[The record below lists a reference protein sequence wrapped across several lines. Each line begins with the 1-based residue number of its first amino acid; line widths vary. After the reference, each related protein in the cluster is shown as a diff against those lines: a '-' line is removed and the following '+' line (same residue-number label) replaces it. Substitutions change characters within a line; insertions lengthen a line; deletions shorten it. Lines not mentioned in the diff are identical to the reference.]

1 MTKNTRLRW
10 FFAVL
15 GALVIVAFLALRMAE
30 AQQPVQFKT
39 ADGVTIYGSYYAAK
53 NSAQPMILL
62 FHQAEANRYEYAPIA
77 PKLVALGFN
86 CLAIDQ
92 RWGGEMFGH
101 GNETVQKLGHE
112 ETVENKLADL
122 EADLDAA
129 LAWAKQ
135 KDPSKKFIL
144 WGSSYSASLVF
155 VEAAKHPNSVA
166 GVLAFSPGEY
176 FDRHPQLVRDAAA
189 NVHVPVFV
197 TSENDPERFSDAT
210 RIFNAVASHDKV
222 HYVARYAVHGSAT
235 LRADRNPQGAAT
247 NWQAVARFLK
257 RFQK

>member
-1 MTKNTRLRW
+1 MIPKTRPGW
-10 FFAVL
+10 SFAAFA
-15 GALVIVAFLALRMAE
+15 ALVIAALFGPRLAK
-30 AQQPVQFKT
+30 AQQPVEFKA
-39 ADGVTIYGSYYAAK
+39 ADGVSIYGSYYAAK
-53 NSAQPMILL
+53 NSTRPMILL
-62 FHQAEANRYEYAPIA
+62 FHQAGANRYEYATIA
-77 PKLVALGFN
+77 PRLAALGFN

-122 EADLDAA
+122 EADLAAA

-135 KDPSKKFIL
+135 KDPGKGFIL

-155 VEAAKHPNSVA
+155 VEAAKHPRSVV
-166 GVLAFSPGEY
+166 GLLAFSPGEY
-176 FDRHPQLVRDAAA
+176 FDRHPRLVRHAAA

-210 RIFNAVASHDKV
+210 RIFNAVASRAKV

-235 LRADRNPQGAAT
+235 LRADRNPQGAAA
-247 NWQAVARFLK
+247 NWQAVVNFLK